1 VGNDQAPNFTAD
13 DRIQQALQA
22 FFVVVHARTQV
33 RDQLECPALPGAQNS
48 SRTCFFP
55 FQIVLLVVTG
65 QTGIGGNGAAYL
77 LRRMKL
83 V

>member
-1 VGNDQAPNFTAD
+1 VGNEQAPNFTAN

-48 SRTCFFP
+48 S
-55 FQIVLLVVTG
+55 
-65 QTGIGGNGAAYL
+65 
-77 LRRMKL
+77 
-83 V
+83 